1 VLVIEDDGAS
11 AHALDGLLQSWGC
24 TVAVVE
30 SLQDAL
36 AVIEDGF
43 EPDVLLSDY
52 RLRAGENGMW
62 AVQGVRQ
69 QMRRLAGPAQILRPD
84 LPAALM
90 SGDTDPDLIQL
101 CREISLPLLH
111 KPVRP
116 AKLRTL
122 LRRLSHHQPLNM

>member
-1 VLVIEDDGAS
+1 ME
-11 AHALDGLLQSWGC
+11 GLG
-24 TVAVVE
+24 
-30 SLQDAL
+30 DAL
-36 AVIEDGF
+36 AVIDDGF

-69 QMRRLAGPAQILRPD
+69 HMRKEADPRQFLDRD

-122 LRRLSHHQPLNM
+122 LRRLSRHQPLDM